1 MFSKYGEK
9 YFRDE
14 ETKSACEAG
23 KKSGVII
30 ATGGGAVLREENRYF
45 LKQNSII
52 VLLKKDASLL
62 QRDGRPLSKSLEEVK
77 RIEKER
83 KPIYEGFADVTI
95 DVDPD
100 DSITGKKILEKLKGE
115 IL

>member
-1 MFSKYGEK
+1 M
-9 YFRDE
+9 
-14 ETKSACEAG
+14 
-23 KKSGVII
+23 II
-30 ATGGGAVLREENRYF
+30 ATGGVAGMREENRYF
-45 LKQNSII
+45 LKQNSLI

-100 DSITGKKILEKLKGE
+100 ESITGKKILEKLKGE

>member
-1 MFSKYGEK
+1 MSKI
-9 YFRDE
+9 
-14 ETKSACEAG
+14 TW
-23 KKSGVII
+23 
-30 ATGGGAVLREENRYF
+30 
-45 LKQNSII
+45 
-52 VLLKKDASLL
+52 
-62 QRDGRPLSKSLEEVK
+62 K

-100 DSITGKKILEKLKGE
+100 ESITGKKILEKLKGE